1 MDSGNSFSRI
11 YAKFETSFAE
21 LTTITTNYSN
31 KTQPRIPPKFETSF
45 PDRPSNQNLKLSI
58 QQPSIKKP
66 NHNNSQNNSQT
77 MSKCFCVAR
86 TWAKTYESVCMR
98 VSLEDGELCK
108 THQTKQDNN
117 GLHLGT
123 IHQERPEKWGIVAGE
138 KVDLVKSLHS
148 SEGKTIAWG
157 NDVAVEDWDKHRQ
170 DLKDGVKAW
179 GDADVTT
186 KSKKKTVKKT
196 VIKKSSGD
204 KELDEVIDTKET
216 LKNLKEELKD
226 ALDNIQRLKEKV
238 DQAEL
243 DYEKAK
249 INLNQM
255 DQLKKKDEMMY
266 EEIVDITEKWNES
279 VEEKDDPDEQIVT
292 DPEKFAKILVSKY
305 GKVAQA
311 KAEPVK
317 DESEEEEKD
326 ESEVEEKDES
336 VVQNLIANFEQK
348 EEETLVKQDSVDSQ
362 ATLAF
367 QSEDDEPIK
376 EESDDEPIKE
386 ESDDEDEDEDFK
398 MITVDG
404 REYQWDKE
412 SNAVIDVDTY
422 EEVGTYDKDTDKIDF
437 YDDSDDE

>member
-1 MDSGNSFSRI
+1 M
-11 YAKFETSFAE
+11 A
-21 LTTITTNYSN
+21 
-31 KTQPRIPPKFETSF
+31 
-45 PDRPSNQNLKLSI
+45 
-58 QQPSIKKP
+58 
-66 NHNNSQNNSQT
+66 
-77 MSKCFCVAR
+77 SKCFCVAR

-108 THQTKQDNN
+108 THQAKLDQN

-123 IHQERPEKWGIVAGE
+123 INQERPEKWGLVAGE
-138 KVDLVKSLHS
+138 KVNLVKSIAKD
-148 SEGKTIAWG
+148 EGKKIGWG
-157 NDVAVEDWDKHRQ
+157 NDTPVEDWDQHRQ
-170 DLKDGVKAW
+170 NLKDGVKAW

-186 KSKKKTVKKT
+186 KSKKKTVTKT

-204 KELDEVIDTKET
+204 KELDDVFDTKET
-216 LKNLKEELKD
+216 LKNLKAELSE
-226 ALDNIQRLKEKV
+226 ALDNIKRLKEKV

-249 INLNQM
+249 VTMNEV
-255 DQLKKKDEMMY
+255 DHLKKKDEKMMM
-266 EEIVDITEKWNES
+266 EIVDFTEKWNES
-279 VEEKDDPDEQIVT
+279 VEENDDPDGQIVD
-292 DPEKFAKILVSKY
+292 DPEKLAKFLVSKY
-305 GKVAQA
+305 GSVAQA

-317 DESEEEEKD
+317 EESESDEE
-326 ESEVEEKDES
+326 VVES
-336 VVQNLIANFEQK
+336 VVQNLIANFEPK

-367 QSEDDEPIK
+367 QSEDEPV
-376 EESDDEPIKE
+376 KE

-412 SNAVIDVDTY
+412 ANAVIDVDTY

>member
-1 MDSGNSFSRI
+1 
-11 YAKFETSFAE
+11 
-21 LTTITTNYSN
+21 
-31 KTQPRIPPKFETSF
+31 
-45 PDRPSNQNLKLSI
+45 
-58 QQPSIKKP
+58 
-66 NHNNSQNNSQT
+66 

-138 KVDLVKSLHS
+138 KVNLVKSLHT

-157 NDVAVEDWDKHRQ
+157 NDTPVEDWDQHRQ

-216 LKNLKEELKD
+216 LKNLKEELKE

-249 INLNQM
+249 INMDQM
-255 DQLKKKDEMMY
+255 DQLKKKDETMY
-266 EEIVDITEKWNES
+266 EEIVDFTEKWNES
-279 VEEKDDPDEQIVT
+279 VEEKDDPDGEIVT
-292 DPEKFAKILVSKY
+292 DPEGLAKILVSKY
-305 GKVAQA
+305 GSVAQA

-317 DESEEEEKD
+317 DESEEEEK
-326 ESEVEEKDES
+326 VES
-336 VVQNLIANFEQK
+336 VVQNLISNFEQK

-367 QSEDDEPIK
+367 QSEDEPVK
-376 EESDDEPIKE
+376 EESDDESSDE
-386 ESDDEDEDEDFK
+386 EELTHK
-398 MITVDG
+398 MITVNG
-404 REYQWDKE
+404 KEYQWDME
-412 SNAVIDVDTY
+412 DNSVIDVEDFN
-422 EEVGTYDKDTDKIDF
+422 EVGTYDKDTDTIDF
-437 YDDSDDE
+437 YSDDDE